1 VQQYLCALAKLLCS
15 EKLLCSLC
23 VRCKDVAADSRTAP
37 KGRRPDC
44 ISGFS
49 QLVLVVVRTMHVL
62 IVTVFV
68 RHIDV
73 VQTVMAMRRLV
84 RMLMHVEVLML
95 MGMTVGML
103 VGHVPMAVRMAMGVR
118 VGMGVP
124 MLVRMAVGMVMAMAM
139 FLFAIRHLVLL
150 RFGHDGPW
158 RHDWADAGSV
168 STRI

>member
-1 VQQYLCALAKLLCS
+1 LPNVENERGIS
-15 EKLLCSLC
+15 VFVV
-23 VRCKDVAADSRTAP
+23 VRTVHVL
-37 KGRRPDC
+37 
-44 ISGFS
+44 I
-49 QLVLVVVRTMHVL
+49 VLVVVVHATLVQL
-62 IVTVFV
+62 IGGVG
-68 RHIDV
+68 
-73 VQTVMAMRRLV
+73 MSRLV

>member
-1 VQQYLCALAKLLCS
+1 M
-15 EKLLCSLC
+15 
-23 VRCKDVAADSRTAP
+23 
-37 KGRRPDC
+37 
-44 ISGFS
+44 F
-49 QLVLVVVRTMHVL
+49 VVVRTVHVL
-62 IVTVFV
+62 IVL
-68 RHIDV
+68 V
-73 VQTVMAMRRLV
+73 VMVHATLVQLIGGVGMSSLV